1 MPCLLGAL
9 AQVVQK
15 QIVKKRY
22 ANGLTVEGYMKH
34 KRMSNRRIKQMLEDI
49 NHDGLFDDALTNNDS
64 LVDKK
69 DQGTHEVPPN
79 INLDSEDK

>member
-1 MPCLLGAL
+1 
-9 AQVVQK
+9 
-15 QIVKKRY
+15 
-22 ANGLTVEGYMKH
+22 MKH